1 MDGLMQDFPLTLP
14 HLHMRAERL
23 FADKQLVTVSATG
36 KTSETYG
43 EWADRTRRIGGAL
56 DTLGIS
62 DTGRVAT
69 FGWNTARHAELYF
82 AAPCTGRVLH
92 ALNIRLFPEQL
103 VYVANHAED
112 EVVFIDRSLAARA
125 WPLFDQF
132 RTARHIVVMD
142 DGTGDIPEAPAG
154 KTVHDYEELLAASA
168 PVAFRV
174 TDENR
179 AASMCYTSGT
189 TGNPKGVVYSHRSTF
204 LHTYGV
210 LTSGGLGPVEEDR
223 VLPVVPMFHANA
235 WGLVHAAIACGADLI
250 MPGPDLSP
258 SGLAALI
265 ESERVT
271 LAAGVP
277 TIWMGVLPE
286 LKGRDT
292 SSLRAI
298 PCGGSAVPR
307 VLSEAYREQ
316 VGLPITQA
324 WGMTETSPVASS
336 GHIKTTLAA
345 VLDDDGKADLRTTV
359 GQPLFGVE
367 ARIVAP
373 GSLEPLPWDG
383 ESSGELQVTGP
394 VGGVVVL
401 QRRALARVVHRRRLA
416 QDRRRRQHRRAR
428 LHPAARPHQGRDQV
442 RRRVDQLG
450 RARERDH
457 GPPGGRRGR
466 GHRASA
472 RPLGRAP
479 AGLRGHARGRDGHQG
494 GHRRLP
500 RRPGGQVVA
509 PRRRRLRGRDPQ
521 DQRGQVLEEG
531 PAHAVRGLPLH
542 DRRRLTGRRNRC
554 RARMAQP
561 PGMSDA
567 ELLILRDTDASALVA
582 LDEDELLDLHT
593 RVRRARNKHVGQYR
607 RQAGAR
613 VEAAQARGAAYTRG
627 QRARDRA
634 EVFETALARVST
646 ALARAARRSAAEL
659 RADRIA
665 AARADGTGPARAGRA
680 ADSSPTP
687 EAAAR
692 PAKSGARKKR
702 EASSLA
708 QGARRQAKRDA
719 QG

>member
-14 HLHMRAERL
+14 HLHVRAERL
-23 FADKQLVTVSATG
+23 FADKRLVTVSATG

-62 DTGRVAT
+62 QDGRVAT

-132 RTARHIVVMD
+132 KTVRHIVVMD
-142 DGTGDIPEAPAG
+142 DGTGEIPDAPAG
-154 KTVHDYEELLAASA
+154 KEVHDYEELLAASA

-174 TDENR
+174 DDENR

-258 SGLAALI
+258 TGLATLI

-345 VLDDDGKADLRTTV
+345 VLDDEGKADLRTTV
-359 GQPLFGVE
+359 GQPLFGIE

-373 GSLEPLPWDG
+373 GSLDELPWDG
-383 ESSGELQVTGP
+383 VASGELQVRGPWVASTYYNDERSPESFTEDGWLKTGD
-394 VGGVVVL
+394 VASIDEHGYIRLRDRTKDVIKSGGEWISSVELENEIMAHPAVAEAAVIGLPHPRWSERPLACVVL
-401 QRRALARVVHRRRLA
+401 REGGSATKEDIVAFLDGRVAKWWLPDDVVFVSEIPKTSVGKFSKKDLREQF
-416 QDRRRRQHRRAR
+416 QDY
-428 LHPAARPHQGRDQV
+428 
-442 RRRVDQLG
+442 
-450 RARERDH
+450 E
-457 GPPGGRRGR
+457 
-466 GHRASA
+466 
-472 RPLGRAP
+472 
-479 AGLRGHARGRDGHQG
+479 
-494 GHRRLP
+494 LP
-500 RRPGGQVVA
+500 TTS
-509 PRRRRLRGRDPQ
+509 
-521 DQRGQVLEEG
+521 E
-531 PAHAVRGLPLH
+531 
-542 DRRRLTGRRNRC
+542 
-554 RARMAQP
+554 
-561 PGMSDA
+561 S
-567 ELLILRDTDASALVA
+567 
-582 LDEDELLDLHT
+582 
-593 RVRRARNKHVGQYR
+593 
-607 RQAGAR
+607 
-613 VEAAQARGAAYTRG
+613 
-627 QRARDRA
+627 
-634 EVFETALARVST
+634 
-646 ALARAARRSAAEL
+646 
-659 RADRIA
+659 
-665 AARADGTGPARAGRA
+665 
-680 ADSSPTP
+680 
-687 EAAAR
+687 
-692 PAKSGARKKR
+692 
-702 EASSLA
+702 
-708 QGARRQAKRDA
+708 
-719 QG
+719 